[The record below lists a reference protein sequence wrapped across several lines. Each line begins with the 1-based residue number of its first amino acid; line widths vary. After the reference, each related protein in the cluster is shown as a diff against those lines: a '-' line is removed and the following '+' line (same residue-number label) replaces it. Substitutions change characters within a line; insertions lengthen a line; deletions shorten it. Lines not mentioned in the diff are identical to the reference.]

1 MAAPWIIKSLDVFKH
16 RELGLCLRVKA
27 APIKQLTF
35 ERSKKAFGH
44 RIVIR
49 IADRTDRWHHA
60 HLSTTLAESETRVL
74 AAVIGMMDHVLGPP
88 LCERHVDGSEH
99 QLGLQMIVHRPTD
112 DLART
117 RVQYDCQVQESR
129 PGRDIRDIGHPES
142 IKLADAK
149 VSIHQIRRH
158 IRMDIRHRGTHETP
172 TPHPAQP
179 RRTHEP
185 RDTLAPD
192 VDVVLVSEFGMNTR
206 SPIASA
212 RGGVMRVHIR
222 RQRDILQRPP
232 RRRALQ
238 PNIESAHRDCEQP
251 AHRPYRIGGLVRFHK
266 SEERFVFGAV
276 SCANQAAAFDK
287 ISRSILSWRFSRRSF
302 ASSSRSALVKP
313 PSPRPA
319 SRSACLTQP
328 RIDHTEQPNS
338 LLSCTGCR
346 PARTSS
352 TICCRNSGVYRF
364 AIFDLAIVDS
374 SSVKI
379 EESTETGQL
388 QSIAP
393 PIDYITLR
401 NECLLATGAR

>member
-1 MAAPWIIKSLDVFKH
+1 M
-16 RELGLCLRVKA
+16 
-27 APIKQLTF
+27 
-35 ERSKKAFGH
+35 
-44 RIVIR
+44 
-49 IADRTDRWHHA
+49 
-60 HLSTTLAESETRVL
+60 ST
-74 AAVIGMMDHVLGPP
+74 
-88 LCERHVDGSEH
+88 GS
-99 QLGLQMIVHRPTD
+99 
-112 DLART
+112 
-117 RVQYDCQVQESR
+117 
-129 PGRDIRDIGHPES
+129 
-142 IKLADAK
+142 
-149 VSIHQIRRH
+149 
-158 IRMDIRHRGTHETP
+158 
-172 TPHPAQP
+172 P
-179 RRTHEP
+179 R
-185 RDTLAPD
+185 
-192 VDVVLVSEFGMNTR
+192 
-206 SPIASA
+206 ASA

-266 SEERFVFGAV
+266 SEERFVCGAV

-388 QSIAP
+388 QVISPLLSNIYLHVVL
-393 PIDYITLR
+393 DEWFE
-401 NECLLATGAR
+401 NEVKPRLKGKAFEVRYADDGLLC